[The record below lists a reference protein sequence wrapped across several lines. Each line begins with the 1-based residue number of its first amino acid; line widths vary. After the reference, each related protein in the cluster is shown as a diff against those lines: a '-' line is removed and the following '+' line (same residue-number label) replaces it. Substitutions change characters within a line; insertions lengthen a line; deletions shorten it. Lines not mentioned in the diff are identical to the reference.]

1 MTCATG
7 TTTTPPIISL
17 YNMKRLLLFV
27 LFSLASLTLAA
38 QSSHHLSIGA
48 GTGLD
53 ATSFEVATNLGNHVQ
68 VRLGY
73 GTAFGAGYTLKGSD
87 GFYVPEDPTQE
98 DSRGVNLPFKFS
110 FARND
115 VRLLFNLYP
124 SAKSV
129 FHFTL
134 GAYMGAGSFFK
145 GEVKGFP
152 AAYNSAGWDVGGGHI
167 VKPIDSNI
175 RLELRAFG
183 LGSPDFAVLPY
194 AGLGFGRPVR
204 DNKRVT
210 FSFDLGAAYQGTP
223 SLWARSVTDGGKRSY
238 VDITNNDEIDLQ
250 EVIDEYGKYLNF
262 WPVIN
267 FHLYVKLF

>member
-1 MTCATG
+1 MKKL
-7 TTTTPPIISL
+7 IL
-17 YNMKRLLLFV
+17 YLLFSFAALNV
-27 LFSLASLTLAA
+27 AA
-38 QSSHHLSIGA
+38 QSNHHLSIGA

-73 GTAFGAGYTLKGSD
+73 GTAFGLGYTLTGPDSV
-87 GFYVPEDPTQE
+87 YVPVDPNQE
-98 DSRGVNLPFKFS
+98 DGEHTNLPFKFS

-115 VRLLFNLYP
+115 LRLLFNLYP
-124 SAKSV
+124 GNSV

-145 GEVKGFP
+145 GEIKDFP
-152 AAYNSAGWDVGGGHI
+152 AAYDAAGWDVGGGHVI
-167 VKPIDSNI
+167 KPINHTI
-175 RLELRAFG
+175 RMELRAFG
-183 LGSPDFAVLPY
+183 IGSPGFAVLPY
-194 AGLGFGRPVR
+194 AGFGFGKPVR

-210 FSFDLGAAYQGTP
+210 FSFDMGAAYHGTP
-223 SLWARSVTDGGKRSY
+223 SLWARSVTAGGKRSY
-238 VDITNNDEIDLQ
+238 VDITNNDEIELQ
-250 EVIDEYGKYLNF
+250 DAIDEYGKYLNF

>member
-1 MTCATG
+1 
-7 TTTTPPIISL
+7 
-17 YNMKRLLLFV
+17 MKRSLLL
-27 LFSLASLTLAA
+27 SILAA
-38 QSSHHLSIGA
+38 AVAINAGAQTGHHLSIGA

-53 ATSFEVATNLGNHVQ
+53 ATSFEVATNLGSHVQ

-87 GFYVPEDPTQE
+87 GIYVPENPEQE
-98 DSRGVNLPFKFS
+98 DSPQISLPFKLS

-124 SAKSV
+124 SANSV

-134 GAYMGAGSFFK
+134 GAYLGRGSFFK
-145 GEVKGFP
+145 GELKNLP
-152 AAYNSAGWDVGGGHI
+152 AAYNSTGWDVGGGHTI
-167 VKPIDSNI
+167 KAIDNKI
-175 RLELRAFG
+175 RMELRAFG
-183 LGSPDFAVLPY
+183 IGSPDFAVLPY

-223 SLWARSVTDGGKRSY
+223 SLWARSVNAGGKSSY
-238 VDITNNDEIDLQ
+238 VDITDNDEIDVQ
-250 EVIDEYGKYLNF
+250 DAIDELGDYLNF

>member
-1 MTCATG
+1 
-7 TTTTPPIISL
+7 
-17 YNMKRLLLFV
+17 MKKLIVFLLLSSAV
-27 LFSLASLTLAA
+27 LNAAA
-38 QSSHHLSIGA
+38 QNTHHLSIGA

-73 GTAFGAGYTLKGSD
+73 GTAFGAGYTLKGPDSI
-87 GFYVPEDPTQE
+87 FVPADPTKE
-98 DSRGVNLPFKFS
+98 DSEQINLPFRFS

-115 VRLLFNLYP
+115 LRILFNLYP
-124 SAKSV
+124 SGNSV

-134 GAYMGAGSFFK
+134 GAYLGRGSFFK
-145 GEVKGFP
+145 GVIKDFP
-152 AAYNSAGWDVGGGHI
+152 AVYDSAGWDVGGGHI
-167 VKPIDSNI
+167 VKPINHNI
-175 RLELRAFG
+175 RMELRAFG
-183 LGSPDFAVLPY
+183 IGAPGFAVLPY

-210 FSFDLGAAYQGTP
+210 FSFDMGAAYQGTP
-223 SLWARSVTDGGKRSY
+223 SLWARSVTAGGKRSY
-238 VDITNNDEIDLQ
+238 VDITNNDEIEIQD
-250 EVIDEYGKYLNF
+250 VIDDYGKYLNF